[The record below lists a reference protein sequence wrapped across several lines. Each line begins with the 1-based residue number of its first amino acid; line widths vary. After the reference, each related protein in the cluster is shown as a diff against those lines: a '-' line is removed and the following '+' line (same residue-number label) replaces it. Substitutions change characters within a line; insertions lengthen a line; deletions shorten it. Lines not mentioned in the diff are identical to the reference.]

1 MRLYIVKYAL
11 TGNRTGQRKIKA
23 RNESEAAWKCHG
35 LVKHRPGFLYVSI
48 IQEVEG
54 ASS

>member
-23 RNESEAAWKCHG
+23 RDQNEAEWKCRD
-35 LVKHRPGFLYVSI
+35 LVKGRPGFLYVYYSK
-48 IQEVEG
+48 EVEG